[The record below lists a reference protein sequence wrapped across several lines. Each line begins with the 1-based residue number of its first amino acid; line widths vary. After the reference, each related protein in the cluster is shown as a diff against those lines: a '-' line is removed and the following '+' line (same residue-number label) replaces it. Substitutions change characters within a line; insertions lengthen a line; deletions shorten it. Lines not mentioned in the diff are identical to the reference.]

1 MNHYKLSDKTI
12 AQIVQLLQFGILTG
26 TDISDQ
32 IRTLRVVTNEDGYV
46 DPDPTFVEEFEQ
58 NLERLKE
65 LTLSAATPPLEP

>member
-1 MNHYKLSDKTI
+1 MNYYKFSDKTI

-32 IRTLRVVTNEDGYV
+32 IRTLRVVTTEEGHI
-46 DPDPTFVEEFEQ
+46 DPDPNFVEEFEQ

-65 LTLSAATPPLEP
+65 LALSAPTPSLDS